1 MINGQDVV
9 NNIEQDDIINKIEI
23 VREGNAAINFN
34 AAEVFKNKI
43 DEAKK
48 LLLAEK
54 RKLIK
59 RN

>member
-1 MINGQDVV
+1 MLQSTLM
-9 NNIEQDDIINKIEI
+9 QLK
-23 VREGNAAINFN
+23 
-34 AAEVFKNKI
+34 VFKNKI

-48 LLLAEK
+48 LLAEK